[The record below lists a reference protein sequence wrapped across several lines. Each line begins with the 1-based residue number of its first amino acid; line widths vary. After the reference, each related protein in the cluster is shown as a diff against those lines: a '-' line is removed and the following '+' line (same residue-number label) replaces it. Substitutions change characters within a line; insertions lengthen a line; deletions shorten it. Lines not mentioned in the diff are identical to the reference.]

1 MEEHVV
7 FYPSHLAKGLVAL
20 GISALG
26 GVVCVAFGKVAIH
39 ELVRI
44 GTDVYPA
51 VTPVYKEV
59 SRQLG
64 KGV

>member
-26 GVVCVAFGKVAIH
+26 GVVCLAFGRVAIH
-39 ELVRI
+39 ELMRI
-44 GTDVYPA
+44 GTDIYPA
-51 VTPVYKEV
+51 VTPTFRVVAKE
-59 SRQLG
+59 LAEG
-64 KGV
+64 G